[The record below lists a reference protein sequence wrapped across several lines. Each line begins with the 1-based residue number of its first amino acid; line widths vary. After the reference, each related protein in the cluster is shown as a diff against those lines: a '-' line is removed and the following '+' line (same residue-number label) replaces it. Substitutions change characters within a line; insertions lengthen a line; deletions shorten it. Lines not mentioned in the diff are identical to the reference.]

1 MKVNTIQV
9 VKIMMVRDKTIPYY
23 GHKITEPKDVAQIGF
38 ELFNGTDR
46 EHLAVI
52 ALSRDNTIN
61 AVNIVSQGSVGSAPF
76 HPREV
81 LKPAILANA
90 SAICLLHNHTSLSV
104 LPSSDDI
111 AVTRRIIE
119 AANLLQIK
127 VFDHV
132 IVAEDKFYSLKE
144 HDGLMFKKSI
154 GD

>member
-1 MKVNTIQV
+1 MKVKDMQV
-9 VKIMMVRDKTIPYY
+9 VKILMVRDKTAPLYA
-23 GHKITEPKDVAQIGF
+23 HKISNPEDVAKIGY
-38 ELFNGTDR
+38 ELFKNADR

-61 AVNIVSQGSVGSAPF
+61 AVNIVSQGGVGSAPF

-90 SAICLLHNHTSLSV
+90 SAICLLHNHTSLNV

-111 AVTRRIIE
+111 VVTRRIIE